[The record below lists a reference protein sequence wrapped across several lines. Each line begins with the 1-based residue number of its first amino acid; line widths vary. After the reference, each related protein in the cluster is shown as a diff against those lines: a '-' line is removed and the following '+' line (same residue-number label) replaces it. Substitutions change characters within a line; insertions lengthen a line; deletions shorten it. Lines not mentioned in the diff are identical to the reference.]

1 MGFIRF
7 VLGLVAFV
15 IAIRLVVVILT
26 IASFLLKLLFLAI
39 VIGLFVLVAWVIYKI
54 IAPRRTQQA

>member
-15 IAIRLVVVILT
+15 IAIKLVVVILT

-54 IAPRRTQQA
+54 IAPRSTQQA

>member
-15 IAIRLVVVILT
+15 IAVKLVAIVLGIVG
-26 IASFLLKLLFLAI
+26 FVLKLLWIALVLGFL
-39 VIGLFVLVAWVIYKI
+39 VLVAWVIYKMI
-54 IAPRRTQQA
+54 SPRSTQQA

>member
-15 IAIRLVVVILT
+15 IAIKIAAFLVGIVLGVLGLIK
-26 IASFLLKLLFLAI
+26 IALVLGSFM
-39 VIGLFVLVAWVIYKI
+39 LVAWLVYRLVS
-54 IAPRRTQQA
+54 PRDPQQA

>member
-15 IAIRLVVVILT
+15 IAIK
-26 IASFLLKLLFLAI
+26 IAALLLGIIGFALKLVWIALAL
-39 VIGLFVLVAWVIYKI
+39 GSFVLVAWVVYKVVS
-54 IAPRRTQQA
+54 PRDPQQA

>member
-54 IAPRRTQQA
+54 IAPRSTQQA

>member
-39 VIGLFVLVAWVIYKI
+39 VIGLFILVAWVIYKI

>member
-15 IAIRLVVVILT
+15 IAVKLVAIILG
-26 IASFLLKLLFLAI
+26 IIGFALKLLWIALVLGF
-39 VIGLFVLVAWVIYKI
+39 FVLVAWVIYRVI
-54 IAPRRTQQA
+54 SPRHAQQA

>member
-1 MGFIRF
+1 MGFIRL

-54 IAPRRTQQA
+54 IAPRSTQQA

>member
-1 MGFIRF
+1 MGFIRV

-15 IAIRLVVVILT
+15 IAVKLVAVILT

-54 IAPRRTQQA
+54 ISPRSTQQA

>member
-15 IAIRLVVVILT
+15 IAVRLVVVILT

-54 IAPRRTQQA
+54 IAPRSTQQA

>member
-15 IAIRLVVVILT
+15 IAVKLVAIILG
-26 IASFLLKLLFLAI
+26 IIGFALKLLWIAI
-39 VIGLFVLVAWVIYKI
+39 VLGCFVLVAWVIYKV
-54 IAPRRTQQA
+54 IAPRSVQQA

>member
-1 MGFIRF
+1 MGFIRV

-15 IAIRLVVVILT
+15 IAVRLVVVILT

-54 IAPRRTQQA
+54 IAPRSTQQA

>member
-15 IAIRLVVVILT
+15 IAVKLVAILLG
-26 IASFLLKLLFLAI
+26 IIGFALKLLWIAI
-39 VIGLFVLVAWVIYKI
+39 VLGFFVLVAWVIYKMI
-54 IAPRRTQQA
+54 SPHSTQQA